1 MSEATPAKS
10 NPLDPAVF
18 KPAAI
23 SAETLAANEAFRK
36 AMSAG
41 PDWWDIGAPAFRE
54 AAASGRG
61 PFPLPEK
68 SPRGRTIEIEGKGG
82 HKVALRVVA
91 PEHAK
96 GIYLHFHGGG
106 LVLGSAMTHDMMM
119 ERIVGSTGMACA
131 SVEYRLAPE
140 NPYPAAWDDGESA
153 ALWLIKNGKKEF
165 GTEVLTI
172 GGESAGATLSAA
184 ILLRMR
190 DRHGYTGFRAANLS
204 YGNYDSSMTP
214 SQMLSPDR
222 GILVGKLSI
231 KKFCEAYLPKGVDPR
246 NPDVSA
252 LYADLK
258 NMPPRDFHHRHG
270 RPAAG
275 RHAVHVL
282 ALDRCGERSGAGD
295 LSGRAAR
302 VQRLSAAASAGSERA
317 DRCVPE
323 ARGFLSCGETG
334 CGKRQRS
341 VTSGAKAHGAQA
353 LYVGAA
359 LRLRSG

>member
-68 SPRGRTIEIEGKGG
+68 SPRGRTIEIEGKSG

-119 ERIVGSTGMACA
+119 ERIIASTGMACA

-172 GGESAGATLSAA
+172 GGESAGATLAAA

-231 KKFCEAYLPKGVDPR
+231 QKFRDAYLPKGVDAR

-258 NMPPRDFHHRHG
+258 NMPRAIFTIGTVDPLLDDTLFMYSRWI
-270 RPAAG
+270 AAG
-275 RHAVHVL
+275 NEAELAIYPGAPHAFNVFPL
-282 ALDRCGERSGAGD
+282 PQA
-295 LSGRAAR
+295 
-302 VQRLSAAASAGSERA
+302 
-317 DRCVPE
+317 PE
-323 ARGFLSCGETG
+323 ANARIDAFL
-334 CGKRQRS
+334 KRAVS
-341 VTSGAKAHGAQA
+341 
-353 LYVGAA
+353 
-359 LRLRSG
+359 

>member
-1 MSEATPAKS
+1 MSEAAAAKS
-10 NPLDPAVF
+10 NPLDPKVF
-18 KPAAI
+18 RPEAIPAEVA
-23 SAETLAANEAFRK
+23 AANEAFRK
-36 AMSAG
+36 ALSGG

-61 PFPLPEK
+61 PFPPPEK

-106 LVLGSAMTHDMMM
+106 LVLGSAISQDMMM
-119 ERIVGSTGMACA
+119 ERVAGSTGMACA

-140 NPYPAAWDDGESA
+140 NPYPAAWDDGESV

-165 GTEVLTI
+165 GTEVMAI
-172 GGESAGATLSAA
+172 GGESAGATLSASV
-184 ILLRMR
+184 LLRMR
-190 DRHGYTGFRAANLS
+190 DRHGYTGFRAANLA

-258 NMPPRDFHHRHG
+258 NMPRAIFSVGTIDPLLDDTLFMYSRWI
-270 RPAAG
+270 AAG
-275 RHAVHVL
+275 NEAELAIYPGAPHAFNAFPL
-282 ALDRCGERSGAGD
+282 PQA
-295 LSGRAAR
+295 
-302 VQRLSAAASAGSERA
+302 
-317 DRCVPE
+317 PE
-323 ARGFLSCGETG
+323 ANARIDAFL
-334 CGKRQRS
+334 KRAIS
-341 VTSGAKAHGAQA
+341 
-353 LYVGAA
+353 
-359 LRLRSG
+359 

>member
-1 MSEATPAKS
+1 MSEAIPAKS

-82 HKVALRVVA
+82 HKVALRVLA

-119 ERIVGSTGMACA
+119 ERIIASTGMACA

-172 GGESAGATLSAA
+172 GGESAGATLAAA

-214 SQMLSPDR
+214 SQILSPDR

-252 LYADLK
+252 LYAELK
-258 NMPPRDFHHRHG
+258 NMPRAIFTIGTVDPLLDDTLFMYSRWI
-270 RPAAG
+270 AAG
-275 RHAVHVL
+275 NEAELAIYPGAPHAFNVFPL
-282 ALDRCGERSGAGD
+282 PQA
-295 LSGRAAR
+295 
-302 VQRLSAAASAGSERA
+302 
-317 DRCVPE
+317 PE
-323 ARGFLSCGETG
+323 ANARIDAFL
-334 CGKRQRS
+334 KRAVS
-341 VTSGAKAHGAQA
+341 
-353 LYVGAA
+353 
-359 LRLRSG
+359 